1 MGISMIFSFIS
12 VLITFINLVTQK
24 QIYEAQNSVFIT
36 LDISDK
42 SVIDNLKICEL
53 RMNEI
58 KSYLCRSVLVVN
70 AKSIKIMKPLDG
82 VVQNGLQLQIHIT
95 LALGKDPDK
104 VKADYEKKLRNAI
117 EANECPLHEVI
128 KKEWQLSAHPD
139 IEYKIYCI
147 KSQAEQREELR
158 SLRKNSKSRKSLTN
172 KQYQAV
178 NTDVDTEQDG
188 EDEDV
193 GADTE
198 LCEIKIE
205 NNED

>member
-1 MGISMIFSFIS
+1 MGIS

-24 QIYEAQNSVFIT
+24 QIYEAQNSVSIT

-42 SVIDNLKICEL
+42 SVIDNLKIYEL

-104 VKADYEKKLRNAI
+104 VKADYEKKLRDAI
-117 EANECPLHEVI
+117 DA
-128 KKEWQLSAHPD
+128 KEWQLSALPKV
-139 IEYKIYCI
+139 EYEVKCI
-147 KSQAEQREELR
+147 LSASEQREELR